1 MSGPPRAIASPDG
14 CGGSATAEASVAA
27 QLAVTHAPSV
37 ASPRVDSS
45 LYESFSREQWRALRA
60 STPLTLDADDLDELR
75 GLNEALDL
83 DDVESVYLP
92 ISRLVNLHVAAVR
105 ARQHATQEFLHRVQP
120 PVPYVIGVAG
130 SVAVGKSTTSR
141 VLRALLARWPDHP
154 RVDLVTTD
162 GFLFPNAELERRGLL
177 SRKGFPESYD
187 VRRLLEFLRSI
198 KSGAEEVRAPRYSHL
213 TYDVLDSEDDVVV
226 RRPDILIVEGLNVLQ
241 TSRGSATFVS
251 DFFDL
256 SVYVD
261 ADTED
266 VRRWYVER
274 FHTLRT
280 TVFQR
285 PDSYFQRYA
294 ELSED
299 EATETALAIWR
310 DINERNLVANIEPTR
325 ERADVIL
332 VKNADHHVGEV
343 RLRRM

>member
-1 MSGPPRAIASPDG
+1 MENA
-14 CGGSATAEASVAA
+14 
-27 QLAVTHAPSV
+27 
-37 ASPRVDSS
+37 

-60 STPLTLDADDLDELR
+60 STPLTLGAADLGELR

-83 DDVESVYLP
+83 DEVATVYLP
-92 ISRLVNLHVAAVR
+92 LSRLVNLHFTAAR
-105 ARQHATQEFLHRVQP
+105 ARQDATELFLDRARP

-141 VLRALLARWPDHP
+141 VLQALLSRWSDHP

-162 GFLFPNAELERRGLL
+162 GFLFDNAELERRGLL
-177 SRKGFPESYD
+177 KRKGFPESYD
-187 VRRLLEFLRSI
+187 VRRLLGFLRSV
-198 KSGAEEVRAPRYSHL
+198 KSGDAEVRAPRYSHL
-213 TYDVLDSEDDVVV
+213 TYDVLGPEDDIVV
-226 RRPDILIVEGLNVLQ
+226 RQPDILIVEGLNVLQ

-256 SVYVD
+256 SIYVD
-261 ADTED
+261 ADTDD
-266 VRRWYVER
+266 VKRWYIER
-274 FHTLRT
+274 FHTLRA

-294 ELSED
+294 ELAPE
-299 EATETALAIWR
+299 EATGEALAIWR

-332 VKNADHHVGEV
+332 RKGPDHRVDDV
-343 RLRRM
+343 RLRRI